1 MTTQTT
7 LETCQPESSTELSP
21 KSVWRANIS
30 CPHSSKETNLMKEKF
45 LLERLDTN
53 RSNLHWKLVDI
64 GFSLFN

>member
-7 LETCQPESSTELSP
+7 LETCQPESSTELSS

-30 CPHSSKETNLMKEKF
+30 CPHSSKDTNLMKEKF